1 MIKATKKIMQFVE
14 LIVTVMFAV
23 SVILVVAQVIWRY
36 LLNDPIT

>member
-23 SVILVVAQVIWRY
+23 SVILVVEQVIWRY